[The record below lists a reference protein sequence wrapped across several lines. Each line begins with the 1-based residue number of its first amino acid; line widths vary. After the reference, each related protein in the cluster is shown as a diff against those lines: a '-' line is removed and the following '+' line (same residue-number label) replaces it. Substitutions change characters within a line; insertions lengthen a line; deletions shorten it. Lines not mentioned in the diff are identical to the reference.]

1 MLLSLISLQSGKL
14 SSQSILLLIAGF
26 VLACSSQLQ
35 NANAEERPNV
45 LLITADDLGLQL
57 GCYGETAIQ
66 TPHLDRLAE
75 SGTLFETAYVT
86 QASCSPSRSSM
97 FSGMYP
103 HTNGQYGLLNADVGF
118 QLHDYVQK
126 QTIPVLLKN
135 AGYRTGII
143 GKLHVGPESSFP
155 FDERYRVDGRDV
167 EKIAD
172 TVAPFMNE
180 DGPFFL
186 MVNYTDPHVARSSRQ
201 SNERY
206 FPDQLNGHPKTPKK
220 VGEVPPFPFQQID
233 TPEQMKRVT
242 GYYNTVLRLD
252 DGIGLLMQK
261 LEDSG
266 KSGETLVIFVGDH
279 GPPFDRGKTTC
290 YEAGLRVPFLVSWP
304 QMQQI
309 PRSSS
314 FVSTVDILPT
324 ILDATSV
331 DQPENIQGKSL
342 RPVLTGNDPSW
353 RSFLAAEF
361 HYHGST
367 PFFPRRAIRDQRFKL
382 IHNLLWDSRSPSQG
396 IDGDKAAR
404 FSKQESVP
412 SEVKQGFET
421 YAAPTE
427 FELYDLEADPWEFR
441 NLAELPEY
449 QSQLTRM
456 QDALM
461 NWRKET
467 NDPLLTEEGTKPI
480 AEYESQKRR

>member
-1 MLLSLISLQSGKL
+1 MLLSFISCRIGKL
-14 SSQSILLLIAGF
+14 ASRSTLLLLAGF
-26 VLACSSQLQ
+26 TLACLSHLKEAT
-35 NANAEERPNV
+35 ANERPNV

-57 GCYGETAIQ
+57 GCYGDTAIE
-66 TPHLDRLAE
+66 TPNLDRLAE

-118 QLHDYVQK
+118 QLHDFVQK
-126 QTIPVLLKN
+126 QTIPVLLKK

-155 FDERYRVDGRDV
+155 FDNRYRVDGRDV
-167 EKIAD
+167 EKIAN

-180 DGPFFL
+180 EEPFFL

-201 SNERY
+201 SSERY
-206 FPDQLNGHPKTPKK
+206 FPNQLKGHPKTPKQ

-242 GYYNTVLRLD
+242 GYYNTVLRVD

-266 KSGETLVIFVGDH
+266 KRDNTLIIFVGDH

-304 QMQQI
+304 QMEQI

-324 ILDATSV
+324 ILDATSL
-331 DQPENIQGKSL
+331 DQPENLQGKSL
-342 RPVLTGNDPSW
+342 KPVLTGDDASW
-353 RSFLAAEF
+353 RSFLAGEF

-382 IHNLLWDSRSPSQG
+382 IHNLLAGSRKPNQG

-404 FSKQESVP
+404 FSQQDSVP
-412 SEVKQGFET
+412 AEVKRAFQT
-421 YAAPTE
+421 YANPTE
-427 FELYDLEADPWEFR
+427 FELYDLQADPWEFR

-449 QSQLTRM
+449 QSELARM

-467 NDPLLTEEGTKPI
+467 DDPLLTEEGTKPI
-480 AEYESQKRR
+480 AEYESRKRK